1 MKTIKLFAAGALIL
15 GALASPLAAPALANG
30 TNAQDTNGPLLDF
43 CYGLIESGNFPD
55 LNLGECMAFNLTPDP
70 GFKALFCD
78 YLRETGQL
86 EEAGVTYSQCIRGN

>member
-1 MKTIKLFAAGALIL
+1 MKSFNGLIAVTLFVSAAVSG
-15 GALASPLAAPALANG
+15 GAPAAAQATPSQGN
-30 TNAQDTNGPLLDF
+30 NAQVLEF
-43 CYGLIESGNFPD
+43 CYSLIASGNFPD

-86 EEAGVTYSQCIRGN
+86 EDAGVTYSQCIRAG